1 MDVDLYAFFGLKDDC
16 SAKDLKRAYKT
27 KARELHPDKNASNPK
42 AKEEFQQ
49 LKDYY
54 DLLHDPVTRKEYDK
68 KWKAKREALKR
79 YEALDEQRK
88 QMRQKLEAQEAKA
101 KQERE
106 KQKRES
112 AQNAV
117 AEQLRREWQRQTEQ
131 IEIDAQVARKRHR
144 EEQEMLAEQSKAA
157 RMGSDTVVKVKWTV
171 ADNPEAAAF
180 YTKDFLT
187 TCLSEFGEVTAVMLG
202 KRGTA
207 LVDFHTPSAA
217 REAVECSER
226 STVGLPQLPL
236 HISFVSQPSSET
248 DTAPLFGSGYAETV
262 KQTSDRHTKCAE
274 PSFAFESFESDILSR
289 MANFTG

>member
-1 MDVDLYAFFGLKDDC
+1 
-16 SAKDLKRAYKT
+16 
-27 KARELHPDKNASNPK
+27 
-42 AKEEFQQ
+42 
-49 LKDYY
+49 
-54 DLLHDPVTRKEYDK
+54 
-68 KWKAKREALKR
+68 
-79 YEALDEQRK
+79 
-88 QMRQKLEAQEAKA
+88 MRQKLEAQEAKA
-101 KQERE
+101 KLERE

-131 IEIDAQVARKRHR
+131 IEMNAQVARKRHR

-171 ADNPEAAAF
+171 ADNPEAAAC

-236 HISFVSQPSSET
+236 HISFVSQPSSEA
-248 DTAPLFGSGYAETV
+248 DTAPLFGSGYAETA
-262 KQTSDRHTKCAE
+262 KQTSDRHTMCAGPSVETSKNAE
-274 PSFAFESFESDILSR
+274 PFRTPTYWTPQKEKLSIIKLIIEESTCLDFVHTDSSLRVSDSNIPLKHTT
-289 MANFTG
+289 TGDLLGLQGQHSNSSLEMEAKDEISEQIEPQASP